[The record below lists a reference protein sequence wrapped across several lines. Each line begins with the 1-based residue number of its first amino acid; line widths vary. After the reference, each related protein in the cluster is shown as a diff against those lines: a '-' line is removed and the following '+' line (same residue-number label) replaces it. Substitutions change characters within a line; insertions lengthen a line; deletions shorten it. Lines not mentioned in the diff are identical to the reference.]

1 MANTMG
7 WPSSSINYIA
17 AEIEKTEVYRKL
29 MMKLHQLVT
38 DPEVSSDT
46 LEDHI
51 RILINESG
59 YKQKLRNQVYQYIV
73 KNPNL
78 RSNIQQRKEPLE
90 YIQKAQINWEHRI
103 TKSLNNM
110 SNELSM
116 VFSRKRPVS
125 EQIEFEAKWSEL
137 GSEDMDLSR
146 FRPVYSPKDFLEVL
160 INMKSPNINITLS
173 PDTGPSTNWGL
184 IKVPLKVKSFHQLRL
199 QFEEMSGNI
208 DHLGLNILPF
218 SNSDISKKC
227 LKERVSLGKHVLD
240 ANQATVAREF
250 CKRGCPATL
259 RADLWSLIL
268 GVDISGAQKLNF
280 KHLKSCVFQHDL
292 LIDKLI
298 FKDIHLTAS
307 NDDQYFVFEDLLYQI
322 LLVFSR
328 DTSVISHF
336 ERSTGNPPSAV
347 LRGTHTTVTY
357 PPNGVI
363 PFHGFS
369 MYVAPLCY
377 IYEDPITLYHV
388 FRELYVR
395 YFFRLHNLSSHPQG
409 VLSLALSFETLLD
422 EVEPQLAYHFS
433 VHDIYPLKIAI
444 KWIIKGFSGCL
455 ATDQIL
461 QLWDCMLA
469 YDSTEIFVVLA
480 VGIMSLRK
488 PILLQAENQ
497 ATVENILAD
506 ISAVKVIPI
515 LHGMLNNT
523 RYTGYAIGSSISR

>member
-1 MANTMG
+1 
-7 WPSSSINYIA
+7 
-17 AEIEKTEVYRKL
+17 
-29 MMKLHQLVT
+29 MM
-38 DPEVSSDT
+38 
-46 LEDHI
+46 
-51 RILINESG
+51 
-59 YKQKLRNQVYQYIV
+59 
-73 KNPNL
+73 
-78 RSNIQQRKEPLE
+78 
-90 YIQKAQINWEHRI
+90 
-103 TKSLNNM
+103 
-110 SNELSM
+110 
-116 VFSRKRPVS
+116 
-125 EQIEFEAKWSEL
+125 
-137 GSEDMDLSR
+137 
-146 FRPVYSPKDFLEVL
+146 
-160 INMKSPNINITLS
+160 INILY
-173 PDTGPSTNWGL
+173 
-184 IKVPLKVKSFHQLRL
+184 LKICYTK
-199 QFEEMSGNI
+199 
-208 DHLGLNILPF
+208 
-218 SNSDISKKC
+218 
-227 LKERVSLGKHVLD
+227 
-240 ANQATVAREF
+240 
-250 CKRGCPATL
+250 
-259 RADLWSLIL
+259 
-268 GVDISGAQKLNF
+268 
-280 KHLKSCVFQHDL
+280 
-292 LIDKLI
+292 
-298 FKDIHLTAS
+298 
-307 NDDQYFVFEDLLYQI
+307 I

-328 DTSVISHF
+328 DTSVTSHF

-488 PILLQAENQ
+488 PVLLQAENQ

-506 ISAVKVIPI
+506 ISAVKVIPV

-523 RYTGYAIGSSISR
+523 R

>member
-1 MANTMG
+1 MVSTVV
-7 WPSSSINYIA
+7 WPQSSINLIST
-17 AEIEKTEVYRKL
+17 EIEKTEVYRKL
-29 MMKLHQLVT
+29 LINLQDLVT
-38 DPEVSSDT
+38 DPNVSCDA
-46 LEDHI
+46 LEDQM
-51 RILINESG
+51 RNLISESG
-59 YKQKLRNQVYQYIV
+59 YKQKLRNLVYQYIV
-73 KNPNL
+73 KDPNL
-78 RSNIQQRKEPLE
+78 RNEIQQQKEPLE

-110 SNELSM
+110 SNELGL

-160 INMKSPNINITLS
+160 INVKSPNIGLVMS
-173 PDTGPSTNWGL
+173 PDPGPSTYWGL
-184 IKVPLKVKSFHQLRL
+184 IKVPLKVKSFYQMRL
-199 QFEEMSGNI
+199 QFEEMAGNM
-208 DHLGLNILPF
+208 DHLGLNILPI
-218 SNSDISKKC
+218 SHSDSSEKC
-227 LKERVSLGKHVLD
+227 LKERVSLGKHVLE
-240 ANQATVAREF
+240 ANQASLAREF
-250 CKRGCPATL
+250 CKKGCPATL

-268 GVDISGAQKLNF
+268 GVDICGAHKLNF

-328 DTSVISHF
+328 DTSVTSHF
-336 ERSTGNPPSAV
+336 EVSSANAPKAV
-347 LRGTHTTVTY
+347 MRGTHTTVTY

-377 IYEDPITLYHV
+377 IYEDPITLYHI

-409 VLSLALSFETLLD
+409 ILSLALSFETLLD
-422 EVEPQLAYHFS
+422 EVEPQLACHFS
-433 VHDIYPLKIAI
+433 AHDIYPLKIAI
-444 KWIIKGFSGCL
+444 KWIIKAFSGCL

-461 QLWDCMLA
+461 QLWDCILA
-469 YDSTEIFVVLA
+469 YNTTEIIVILA

-506 ISAVKVIPI
+506 ISGVKVIPV
-515 LHGMLNNT
+515 LHGMLSNAHHHHGGNT
-523 RYTGYAIGSSISR
+523 FSR